1 MMVDMAGVLQVIDA
15 IAQAKSEGGVVEAM
29 KRGAELIGGRQSVFV
44 SFIADDVTH
53 ESYRFLVGCEGAFCT
68 LYRKMNWFVSDPA
81 VMYAAHNT
89 EPVLG
94 SELVVRQQLHQDLLN
109 VAREYGFTSVIAV
122 PTPSAGGVS
131 RVGVWTVGA
140 PVEGVFEQHFGQ
152 VRIAARAIAM
162 EIHEWWRRE
171 VKRGL
176 VAECGLI
183 DDDVQLLK
191 FEKAGKKSKDIA
203 KVLGMSPAA
212 IDKKFGRLSKR
223 MGVTDRQEAA
233 KLAAECGLI

>member
-1 MMVDMAGVLQVIDA
+1 MMVDMAGVLQVISA
-15 IAQAKSEGGVVEAM
+15 ISEARNEGTVIEAM
-29 KRGAELIGGRQSVFV
+29 RRGAELIGGRQSVFV

-89 EPVLG
+89 EPILG
-94 SELVVRQQLHQDLLN
+94 SELQVRQHLQQDLLD
-109 VAREYGFTSVIAV
+109 VAREHGFTSVLAV

-140 PVEGVFEQHFGQ
+140 PVEGVFEEHFSQ

-162 EIHEWWRRE
+162 EIHEWWRRQ
-171 VKRGL
+171 VKHEL
-176 VAECGLI
+176 VAECGLC
-183 DDDVQLLK
+183 DDDVQLLR
-191 FEKAGKKSKDIA
+191 FEKEGKKSKDIA
-203 KVLGMSPAA
+203 KLLGATPAA

-223 MGVTDRQEAA
+223 MGVADRQEAA
-233 KLAAECGLI
+233 RLAVECGLI